1 MIGIVC
7 SRRIKIIFRQE
18 TIQKQAKQIRNKK
31 MRENN
36 RKRNHIL
43 NFRVSDEEY
52 ELINKKIEFSKMSKQ
67 DYFIQLLTEH
77 EISVRADYR
86 VADAIAKEIF
96 QLARVIKKVGK
107 LNEIE
112 DETLLYILEIYEEI
126 KKEKAFSHKDQI

>member
-1 MIGIVC
+1 M
-7 SRRIKIIFRQE
+7 IFRQE
-18 TIQKQAKQIRNKK
+18 TIQKQAKQIRKK
-31 MRENN
+31 KKRENN

-52 ELINKKIEFSKMSKQ
+52 ELINKKIELSQMSKQ
-67 DYFIQLLTEH
+67 DYFIQFLTEH
-77 EISVRADYR
+77 EISVHADYR
-86 VADAIAKEIF
+86 VANAIAKEIF

-126 KKEKAFSHKDQI
+126 KKEKSL

>member
-1 MIGIVC
+1 M
-7 SRRIKIIFRQE
+7 IFRQE
-18 TIQKQAKQIRNKK
+18 TIQKQDKQIRKK
-31 MRENN
+31 KKRENN

-52 ELINKKIEFSKMSKQ
+52 ELINKKINLSQMSKQ
-67 DYFIQLLTEH
+67 DYFIQFLTER
-77 EISVRADYR
+77 EISVYADYR

-96 QLARVIKKVGK
+96 QLVRVIKKVGK

-126 KKEKAFSHKDQI
+126 KKEKSL

>member
-7 SRRIKIIFRQE
+7 SRRMKMIFRQE
-18 TIQKQAKQIRNKK
+18 TIQKQAKQIRKK
-31 MRENN
+31 HENN
-36 RKRNHIL
+36 RKRNRIL

-52 ELINKKIEFSKMSKQ
+52 ELINKKIELSQMSKQ

-126 KKEKAFSHKDQI
+126 KKEKSL

>member
-7 SRRIKIIFRQE
+7 SRRMKMIFRQE
-18 TIQKQAKQIRNKK
+18 TIQKQAKQIRKK
-31 MRENN
+31 KKGENN

-52 ELINKKIEFSKMSKQ
+52 ELINKKIELSQISKQ
-67 DYFIQLLTEH
+67 DYFIKLLTEH
-77 EISVRADYR
+77 EISVQADYR
-86 VADAIAKEIF
+86 VVDAISKEIF

-126 KKEKAFSHKDQI
+126 KKEKSL

>member
-1 MIGIVC
+1 M
-7 SRRIKIIFRQE
+7 IFRQE
-18 TIQKQAKQIRNKK
+18 TIQKQAKQIRKK
-31 MRENN
+31 KKRDNN

-52 ELINKKIEFSKMSKQ
+52 ELSQMSKQ

-86 VADAIAKEIF
+86 VADAISKEIF
-96 QLARVIKKVGK
+96 QLERVIKKVGK

-126 KKEKAFSHKDQI
+126 KKEKSL

>member
-7 SRRIKIIFRQE
+7 SRRMKMIFRQE
-18 TIQKQAKQIRNKK
+18 TIQKQAKQIRKK
-31 MRENN
+31 KKRENN

-52 ELINKKIEFSKMSKQ
+52 ELINKKIELSQMSKQ
-67 DYFIQLLTEH
+67 DYFIQFLTER
-77 EISVRADYR
+77 EISVHADYR

-126 KKEKAFSHKDQI
+126 KKEKSL

>member
-126 KKEKAFSHKDQI
+126 KKEKSL